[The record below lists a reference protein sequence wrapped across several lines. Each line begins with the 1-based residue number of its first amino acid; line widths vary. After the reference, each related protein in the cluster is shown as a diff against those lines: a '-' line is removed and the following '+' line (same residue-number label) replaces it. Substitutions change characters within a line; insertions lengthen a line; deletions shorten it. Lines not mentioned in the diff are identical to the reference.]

1 MSQRVRFE
9 HLMGKRVRNPH
20 GRVIGRIEDARIEP
34 EGEDYVITHFLIG
47 PADRLAQIRAFL
59 GELPTLRSVGIGKER
74 DLRPFPWHW
83 IDLTDPERPV
93 LVSELSPVD

>member
-9 HLMGKRVRNPH
+9 HLMGKPVRNPH

-34 EGEDYVITHFLIG
+34 QGEDYVITHFLIG

-83 IDLTDPERPV
+83 VDLTDPERPA
-93 LVSELSPVD
+93 LVSDASPVD

>member
-34 EGEDYVITHFLIG
+34 EGEDYGITHFLIG

-59 GELPTLRSVGIGKER
+59 GELPTLRSVGIGNER

>member
-9 HLMGKRVRNPH
+9 HLMGKRVRNSH

-34 EGEDYVITHFLIG
+34 DGEDYVITHFMVGRLE
-47 PADRLAQIRAFL
+47 RLARLRAFL
-59 GELPTLRSVGIGKER
+59 GELPTLRSLGIGKER

-83 IDLTDPERPV
+83 FDWSNPEQPRLTAAGGA
-93 LVSELSPVD
+93 

>member
-1 MSQRVRFE
+1 MYQRVRFE
-9 HLMGKRVRNPH
+9 HLMGKPVRNPH

-83 IDLTDPERPV
+83 VDLTDPERPA
-93 LVSELSPVD
+93 LVSDASPVD

>member
-9 HLMGKRVRNPH
+9 HLMGRPVRNPS

-47 PADRLAQIRAFL
+47 PVERRARLLAFL
-59 GELPTLRSVGIGKER
+59 GELPTLRSVGIGKEK

-83 IDLTDPERPV
+83 FDWSDPTSPSLTTE
-93 LVSELSPVD
+93 SGGT